1 MAKVSFNGVN
11 REIVVL
17 PGVEEIDTQI
27 DLYSEWKLWV
37 QSSDNNGSNSRFPAA
52 FRTFGGDPTITGQFA
67 PRYFF
72 LINNWELLASSV
84 SIQVATNLYTDGEGS
99 GVIIDNAAVLVR
111 NSDAP
116 VVDNGIDESLD
127 YGGVININTRLVDT
141 GNVWPYG
148 TNAQPVT
155 NLQDAIVLSN
165 RYGISTFKVKGNLTF
180 DEDMPNVTFIGDES
194 NPIITFTNNDV
205 SNSRFEHFSLTGQVN
220 IDADKNMRIE
230 NCGIDNLNGF
240 NGIITDSIMFGNLG
254 LSTNHQPKFLV
265 LANSVSGLAGLSH
278 STINIPYGTYSST
291 QSGTASIVDMT
302 SNINIRNYSGGIAL
316 GGTFATGSFAT
327 IEIDPGSA
335 HIESDVTGGTI
346 VIRGVG
352 KFTNHIV
359 GDTFNGSIDTS
370 GLYYDIENTTQVN
383 SYRGAIIIDPINGAS
398 GSIYPS
404 GTNASPVNNLEDALI
419 LSDLYNIDVFEVYHG
434 ITISLD
440 VSGKSFNS
448 PGFPP
453 RLYLDNITA
462 SNSTFRN
469 VILQGTMSATSQL
482 DQIIVYDSIV
492 YDLDNFYGVLDR
504 CGLGGEISL
513 GINSIA
519 SFNDARSYIPGL
531 TSPVVSKYLG
541 HTSSVSFNNRA
552 YSGGLLIKDWNN
564 PSDVSTLEYVA
575 GRANIDPSCVDGT
588 IVVRGVGTMNNLTA
602 TASNLL
608 LVSDGFTSELHD
620 SLERVEPEVFRT
632 GTNVDTLLNAS
643 GSTGS
648 QVYDLLQSV
657 AGTVSLIYND
667 TTNLLLDTTDLLVD
681 VDTIITKIDA
691 QSILLNQIAGLTQ
704 KNYRIFNQTYNTEG
718 CLTQATI
725 KTYPTALDATNNTN
739 EDYTYEMTASYD
751 VDSRLIDYKV
761 IEL

>member
-17 PGVEEIDTQI
+17 PGVEEVSAQI
-27 DLYSEWKLWV
+27 DLYSEWKNWV
-37 QSSDNNGSNSRFPAA
+37 QTSDQDGSNSRYPAA

-84 SIQVATNLYTDGEGS
+84 SIQVATNLYNDGDGS
-99 GVIIDNAAVLVR
+99 GIIIDNAAVLVR

-116 VVDNGIDESLD
+116 IVDNGIDESLD
-127 YGGVININTRLVDT
+127 YMGVININTRLVDT

-155 NLQDAIVLSN
+155 NLQDAIILAN

-180 DEDMPNVTFIGDES
+180 DENMLNSTFIGDES
-194 NPIITFTNNDV
+194 NPTITFTNNDV
-205 SNSRFEHFSLTGQVN
+205 SNSRFEYFSLTGQIN
-220 IDADKNMRIE
+220 IDANESVRIE
-230 NCGIDNLNGF
+230 NCDIIDLNGF
-240 NGIITDSIMFGNLG
+240 NGIISNSIMSGDLG
-254 LSTNHQPKFLV
+254 LSANHQPKFLV

-302 SNINIRNYSGGIAL
+302 SNINIRNYSGGIGL

-352 KFTNHIV
+352 QFNNETV
-359 GDTFNGSIDTS
+359 GNTFNGIINTS

-383 SYRGAIIIDPINGAS
+383 SYRGVIIIDTLDGAS
-398 GSIYPS
+398 GSVYPS
-404 GTNASPVNNLEDALI
+404 GTNASPVDNLEDALI
-419 LSDLYNIDVFEVYHG
+419 LSDLYNIDIFEVYHG
-434 ITISLD
+434 LTISSD
-440 VSGKSFNS
+440 ISGKSFNS

-453 RLYLDNITA
+453 SLYLDNVTA

-469 VILQGTMSATSQL
+469 VIIQGTMSATSQL
-482 DQIIVYDSIV
+482 DQVIIYDSIV
-492 YDLDNFYGVLDR
+492 YDLDNFYGVLDH
-504 CGLGGEISL
+504 CGLGGTISF

-519 SFNDARSYIPGL
+519 SFNDSRSYIPG
-531 TSPVVSKYLG
+531 TNSPAVCKYLG

-564 PSDVSTLEYVA
+564 PSDVSTLEYIA
-575 GRANIDPSCVDGT
+575 GKANIDPSCTEGL
-588 IVVRGVGTMNNLTA
+588 IVVRGVGTMNNLTG
-602 TASNLL
+602 TASNLTL
-608 LVSDGFTSELHD
+608 ITDGFTSDLHD
-620 SLERVEPEVFRT
+620 SLERVEPEVFRI
-632 GTNVDTLLNAS
+632 GDVVDNLT
-643 GSTGS
+643 GSTS
-648 QVYDLLQSV
+648 SEVYDLLQSV

-667 TTNLLLDTTDLLVD
+667 TTNILSDTTDILVD

-704 KNYRIFNQTYNTEG
+704 KNYRIFNQVYDING
-718 CLTQATI
+718 CLTESTI